1 MRLYACVALTDTVL
15 QVKNFYV
22 RQKEGAK
29 PEWESIAIEAD
40 NKKLRGE
47 KRPAP
52 PVVSAG
58 PRKRYDTPLP
68 GAPAT
73 THRML
78 AAAEP
83 LSEEA
88 PPSRM
93 ESPGPGIGAA
103 LAQGQPFTTR
113 FQVPIAQ
120 APAGQPVA
128 QQQMQQAQQPPQ
140 PGAHAV
146 TQALSPG
153 NRPLRAPVANFA
165 YPERDES
172 HAPQGPAQQ
181 AVRLSQ
187 KAAAPVSV
195 SSPGTASVPQPPVT
209 EAMSSRATWQSDFG
223 SQVAQQLTQFSQTR
237 EPRERA
243 ARLESQ
249 LREPPRHADRAPV
262 RLKQESDLASHYDTP
277 FAISQQPQRGIPP
290 RGEPPTAVRQ
300 QQQPEPPRA
309 VASAQPFAPGA
320 QAQPVRTLLGEG
332 VPPQQQAP
340 ADRSTP
346 GMPRPM
352 AAPIH
357 DPYAGASAS
366 TLSTPPAPTPPAP
379 SRPAE
384 PKKSSLFSLLNDDP
398 APAPPPKRVAD
409 VSSAMKPSGT
419 PPPQGA
425 GARPPPPTGSTPL
438 RREPEPAGYGYRNQ
452 GPPSSVMPSLKPYS
466 TQSPQPHHPS
476 VPRGMGSTGSPGPE
490 RGAYFSRHEYGQPHQ
505 GPATNSPQGHPYLGQ
520 SQHAQQSSMGY
531 QSQSVYSP
539 YGPAVTQQPHS
550 ASPAPPFSAHQP
562 PRDRREAQAGRD
574 GPWQQVQGSA
584 MHQQAGWPGNPA
596 PHQQQAPKPR
606 EAASPWGAQHGAPI
620 KPQVTAAMSS
630 QPSWAQAP
638 QSQQQ
643 HHLGPRDDRGQPVYG
658 LHEARGPPAGMVQ
671 HQHHRSLTGQF
682 PPQELRRQEP
692 RPPPGQASYGGYPGA
707 ADRQQQR
714 DPRDLR
720 DPRDPGPGRSFTPT
734 PMYDVRPQP
743 PPAAGQGTYAS
754 PAMQEQMREMQ
765 YREMAAARDQ
775 EHREREAAAQQ
786 HAAAAARQQQ
796 QQQQQSGLQPR
807 LRPQDAYDR
816 PERYH

>member
-1 MRLYACVALTDTVL
+1 MVFYSQIVL

-22 RQKEGAK
+22 RQKDGAK
-29 PEWESIAIEAD
+29 PEWELIATEAD

-73 THRML
+73 THRIL

-88 PPSRM
+88 PQSKV
-93 ESPGPGIGAA
+93 ESPGPGMGAP
-103 LAQGQPFTTR
+103 LPQGQPFATR

-128 QQQMQQAQQPPQ
+128 QQQMQQAQQAPQ
-140 PGAHAV
+140 SSTHAV
-146 TQALSPG
+146 TQAMSPA

-165 YPERDES
+165 YPERDEF
-172 HAPQGPAQQ
+172 HVLQGPAQQ

-195 SSPGTASVPQPPVT
+195 SSPGTASVPQPPVA

-243 ARLESQ
+243 PRLESQ
-249 LREPPRHADRAPV
+249 LREPPRHADRTPV
-262 RLKQESDLASHYDTP
+262 RLKQESDLSSHYETP
-277 FAISQQPQRGIPP
+277 FANSQQPQRVIPP
-290 RGEPPTAVRQ
+290 RAEPPTALR
-300 QQQPEPPRA
+300 QQQPEPSRA
-309 VASAQPFAPGA
+309 GAPASQPFAPGG
-320 QAQPVRTLLGEG
+320 QAQPVRTIVGEG
-332 VPPQQQAP
+332 VPSQQQTP
-340 ADRSTP
+340 ADRSMP

-352 AAPIH
+352 AAPMH

-366 TLSTPPAPTPPAP
+366 SMSSPPAPTPPP
-379 SRPAE
+379 SSRPAE

-409 VSSAMKPSGT
+409 VSSAVKSSAT
-419 PPPQGA
+419 PPPQGM
-425 GARPPPPTGSTPL
+425 GARAPPPASSTAP
-438 RREPEPAGYGYRNQ
+438 RREPEPTGYGYRNQ

-476 VPRGMGSTGSPGPE
+476 IARGMGSATDSPVTGPE

-505 GPATNSPQGHPYLGQ
+505 VQSTSSPQGHSYLGQ
-520 SQHAQQSSMGY
+520 SQHAQSPMGY
-531 QSQSVYSP
+531 QSQSSYSP
-539 YGPAVTQQPHS
+539 YGAAVSQQPHS
-550 ASPAPPFSAHQP
+550 ASPPPPFSAHQP
-562 PRDRREAQAGRD
+562 PRERREPPAGRD
-574 GPWQQVQGSA
+574 GPWQQVQGLAPQQAGSA
-584 MHQQAGWPGNPA
+584 MQHQQAGWPGNPA
-596 PHQQQAPKPR
+596 PHQQQPPKPR
-606 EAASPWGAQHGAPI
+606 ESASPWGAQHGAPI

-638 QSQQQ
+638 QGQQQQ
-643 HHLGPRDDRGQPVYG
+643 HHLGLRDDRGQPVYG

-692 RPPPGQASYGGYPGA
+692 RPPPGQASYVGYPGA
-707 ADRQQQR
+707 GERQQQQR

-734 PMYDVRPQP
+734 PMYDVRGQP
-743 PPAAGQGTYAS
+743 PTSAYAS

-765 YREMAAARDQ
+765 YREMAARSQ
-775 EHREREAAAQQ
+775 ENREREAAAQQ

-796 QQQQQSGLQPR
+796 QNGLQPR

-816 PERYH
+816 PERFH